1 VVEACHELRPWL
13 TGQPQSGVRVMIKD
27 WIDLVEIHE
36 MDWNR
41 AKEVAGH
48 DMRRLIREVRRLR
61 EVILACDMAE
71 DLEKVKQLI
80 SSDRAGNNY

>member
-1 VVEACHELRPWL
+1 
-13 TGQPQSGVRVMIKD
+13 MIKD